1 MHSRSEIN
9 VYEMTY
15 WLRDGKDS
23 SHDSRGHWG
32 QGNAGLSVPVKL
44 EAREEPKQRQD
55 DNLYKYQFD

>member
-23 SHDSRGHWG
+23 RHDSRGHWG
-32 QGNAGLSVPVKL
+32 QGNAGLLAPVKP
-44 EAREEPKQRQD
+44 EARKEPNQRQD
-55 DNLYKYQFD
+55 DNQFD